1 MKIIIELV
9 ERIEPGEQAMNNK
22 SSSSRVDSVESVAP
36 TIDTSDGINQ
46 CESLW
51 LFKLSKG
58 FVLTIERN

>member
-9 ERIEPGEQAMNNK
+9 ERIEPGGQVMNNK
-22 SSSSRVDSVESVAP
+22 SSSRVDSVESVAP